1 MSVREACRG
10 FGIESALRKSG
21 LECIAGW
28 ERRRSDEAWI
38 REERSNDDE
47 KEGMKVPADV
57 VGEGAV
63 DPAMLMAISAL
74 VKAGSP
80 TLLTPGINPVGF
92 E

>member
-1 MSVREACRG
+1 M
-10 FGIESALRKSG
+10 ESALRKSE
-21 LECIAGW
+21 LECMAGW
-28 ERRRSDEAWI
+28 DRRRSEAWL
-38 REERSNDDE
+38 REERSNDAE
-47 KEGMKVPADV
+47 KEGMKVPAEV